1 MHLATAWTYCGL
13 RLVHSIV
20 QVTINHVWVRFS
32 LFFMSWIALAVML
45 IREVV
50 TAVAAA

>member
-1 MHLATAWTYCGL
+1 VHLAAAWAYCGL

-32 LFFMSWIALAVML
+32 LFMLSWVALAVML
-45 IREVV
+45 IREIAF
-50 TAVAAA
+50 TLLD